1 MEKGEVDGAGALLK
15 REIQKK
21 QIKPKGRKI
30 QNVVEVVA
38 FLKFEANK
46 YHVAHLNVRQHINK
60 FFHEVKVGDINRNK
74 SFECETAKGSKA
86 KHQV

>member
-1 MEKGEVDGAGALLK
+1 
-15 REIQKK
+15 
-21 QIKPKGRKI
+21 
-30 QNVVEVVA
+30 VA

-46 YHVAHLNVRQHINK
+46 YHAAHPSAQQHINK

-74 SFECETAKGSKA
+74 SFECEIMKSNKA